1 MSKAT
6 FLELGEYK
14 RETERLFEL
23 IEQRRAAAAEAG
35 ARLRDGRVP
44 IREIDL
50 GDELQALMNVEY
62 STHQEYGGQSVAG
75 VNAEL
80 RSKGR
85 IVSLVALCEL
95 IKAEYQ
101 GDLWGLYKEWTGKIP
116 DSRMYSMLE
125 KAFAEE
131 GLLREG
137 QDLTGEKRVWFTDA
151 LIAEAGLPRKM
162 LPDVVELFALYW
174 KYFYPMD
181 IRDLFR
187 HVKGGP
193 EDQKRV
199 RILPEE
205 YERLKAIVEK
215 CKEFPTALNTAIG
228 DLSVLMKALSER
240 EDLQPLDLVD
250 RPERFEEICGINPAR
265 VIRGNVALR
274 ALAQRVSLAITPE
287 KFRRIVL
294 GLAPGTRVILPSG
307 RSVDTEEAGDVP
319 FFGRYRIGAAT
330 HLVMPNEL
338 LPPED
343 VGVYPEHHLST
354 LGNRVIY
361 KARDE
366 FLPLEGDAESPIIP
380 RELWV
385 EGRSRGYLWFRNR
398 PSDRA
403 VRVGKQ
409 HLFPD
414 EGLHWRPALRLL
426 DDQLVVELS
435 GVRLYDPKL
444 TQKEIEIVAQPEGA
458 RVPAASGSSSGSAH
472 GEVWFPT
479 DRNGLGSLSH
489 ALLPIPDPAP
499 GRIELSLR
507 NRRTSERL
515 TVGGHE
521 VSEILELPWA
531 MLFGVE
537 YPALIP
543 PSDELRPFGERV
555 HRLFVTREIEEDKL
569 ATAAY
574 QATPA
579 GRCGAYKLYKIE
591 WKNTDEPFDLDLGDG
606 CRWRF
611 DRPVDLHLEFT
622 GKVAPD
628 PFFKL
633 PSGPDRVFRTWDVLS
648 LAIEPALVEGE
659 DRRVD
664 LALYANDIF
673 VAERSVEATSRL
685 AGLKPGNSAFTGYQ
699 LRRGF
704 GLGETASGQYR
715 LELRRGGSTLS
726 EFMFTV
732 LPPLEVTDLPI
743 EPYLEGEEVSFLVT
757 SKVRCFPDDANRR
770 RVVFGSVQVPNQSLG
785 YGEFMPPRLTTTVP
799 LERPRLN
806 LVATFEPPVC
816 GWRLYDDSAPAEDGG
831 QFIKKTTIAR
841 DDMARFGL
849 VVFAAGPEG
858 PASQGRAAVA
868 MNDQIVRQAE
878 FYEGYAFFELADLID
893 RVTGR
898 TTKLTPIVGDRR
910 LATLTITWTPRVFQF
925 ERVAEYILD
934 NALRFSL
941 AYEGPQGDI
950 IRLVVKDPDGRAL
963 AREEFTCDG
972 RMERREGME
981 LKIREDLSGLPSVT
995 VTGYIPSIG
1004 PDFEFGV
1011 LEFLNQDR
1019 DVEMKKA
1026 LSRIEKEPNNPEAY
1040 WARAELY
1047 RSKGLLD
1054 LSVKDYEKALELGLR
1069 DAAKRKRAEE
1079 AIAQQDWTLLQQEI
1093 QALSNYFIPFCRK
1106 ELHLEY

>member
-6 FLELGEYK
+6 LLELSEYK
-14 RETERLFEL
+14 RETERLYEL
-23 IEQRRAAAAEAG
+23 VEQRRSAAAETG
-35 ARLRDGRVP
+35 TVRLRDGRVP
-44 IREIDL
+44 LREIEV
-50 GDELQALMNVEY
+50 GEELQSLMNVGF

-75 VNAEL
+75 VNSDL
-80 RSKGR
+80 RAKAR
-85 IVSLVALCEL
+85 IVSLVAICEL

-137 QDLTGEKRVWFTDA
+137 QDLTGEKRSWFTDA

-162 LPDVVELFALYW
+162 LPDVAELFAVYW

-181 IRDLFR
+181 VRDLFR
-187 HVKGGP
+187 FVKGGP

-205 YERLKAIVEK
+205 YERLKGIVER
-215 CKEFPTALNTAIG
+215 CKEFPTAINTSIG
-228 DLSVLMKALSER
+228 DISALMEALSER
-240 EDLQPLDLVD
+240 EDLQPLDLID
-250 RPERFEEICGINPAR
+250 RPERFEELCGINPAR
-265 VIRGNVALR
+265 VIRGAVALR

-294 GLAPGTRVILPSG
+294 SLAPGTRVILPSG

-319 FFGRYRIGAAT
+319 FFGRYRVGAAT

-343 VGVYPEHHLST
+343 VGVYPDHHLST

-361 KARDE
+361 KAKDE

-380 RELWV
+380 RELWI
-385 EGRSRGYLWFRNR
+385 EGRSRGFIWFRNR
-398 PSDRA
+398 PVDRA

-414 EGLHWRPALRLL
+414 EGLQWRPALRRQ
-426 DDQLVVELS
+426 DDQIVVELS

-444 TQKEIEIVAQPEGA
+444 TQKEIEIVAQAERA
-458 RVPAASGSSSGSAH
+458 PAPAPGSNPHS
-472 GEVWFPT
+472 EVWFPT

-489 ALLPIPDPAP
+489 ALLPVVEPTP

-515 TVGGHE
+515 AVAGQE
-521 VSEILELPWA
+521 ISEIIRLPA
-531 MLFGVE
+531 VMLFGVQ
-537 YPALIP
+537 YPALVE
-543 PSDELRPFGERV
+543 PSEQLRPLGERV
-555 HRLFVTREIEEDKL
+555 FELFVAKDLTESQSK
-569 ATAAY
+569 TAAY
-574 QATPA
+574 ETTLT
-579 GRCGAYKLYKIE
+579 GTCGAYKVYKVE
-591 WKNTDEPFDLDLGDG
+591 WKTTDEPFDLDLGEG

-611 DRPVDLHLEFT
+611 DRPVDLHLEST

-633 PSGPDRVFRTWDVLS
+633 PAGPDTVFRMWDALS
-648 LAIEPALVEGE
+648 LAVLPELTEGE

-685 AGLKPGNSAFTGYQ
+685 AGLKPGNSTFSGYQ

-715 LELRRGGSTLS
+715 LELRRGGTTYS
-726 EFMFTV
+726 EFTFTV
-732 LPPLEVTDLPI
+732 LPPLDVTDLPMD
-743 EPYLEGEEVSFLVT
+743 PYLEGEEVSFLVT

-785 YGEFMPPRLTTTVP
+785 LGEFVPPELHTSVP

-806 LVATFEPPVC
+806 LSATFEPPVC
-816 GWRLYDDSAPAEDGG
+816 GWRLYDDTAPAEEGG
-831 QFIKKTTIAR
+831 QFLKKTTIAR
-841 DDMARFGL
+841 DDMGKFGL
-849 VVFAAGPEG
+849 VVFSAGAEG
-858 PASQGRAAVA
+858 PASQGKVAVA
-868 MNDQIVRQAE
+868 VNDQIMKQVE
-878 FYEGYAFFELADLID
+878 FYEGYAFCDLSDLID

-898 TTKLTPIVGDRR
+898 TTKITPIVGDRR
-910 LATLTITWTPRVFQF
+910 LATLTVTWTPRVFQF
-925 ERVAEYILD
+925 ERVAEYILE
-934 NALRFSL
+934 NTLRFSL
-941 AYEGPQGDI
+941 AFEGPKDDV
-950 IRLVVKDPDGRAL
+950 IRLIVKDPDGRTL
-963 AREEFTCDG
+963 AREDLVCDG
-972 RMERREGME
+972 RMERRESMD
-981 LKIREDLSGLPSVT
+981 LKIREDLSALPFVT
-995 VTGYIPSIG
+995 LHGYIPSIG
-1004 PDFEFGV
+1004 PDHEIGV
-1011 LEFLNQDR
+1011 LDFFNQAR

-1026 LSRIEKEPNNPEAY
+1026 LERIEKEPQNPDVY
-1040 WARAELY
+1040 WDRAELF

-1054 LSVKDYEKALELGLR
+1054 LSVKDYEKALKLGLR
-1069 DAAKRKRAEE
+1069 DAPKRKRAEE
-1079 AIAQQDWTLLQQEI
+1079 TIAHQDWTLLQEEI
-1093 QALSNYFIPFCRK
+1093 QALSSYFIPFCRK

>member
-6 FLELGEYK
+6 LLELSEYK
-14 RETERLFEL
+14 RETDRLYDL
-23 IEQRRAAAAEAG
+23 VEQRRAAAAEAG

-44 IREIDL
+44 IREIEL
-50 GDELQALMNVEY
+50 GEELQSLMNVEF

-75 VNAEL
+75 VNSEL
-80 RSKGR
+80 RAKSR

-95 IKAEYQ
+95 IKSEYQ

-151 LIAEAGLPRKM
+151 LVAEAGLPRKM
-162 LPDVVELFALYW
+162 LPDVVELFAVYW

-181 IRDLFR
+181 VRDLFR
-187 HVKGGP
+187 YVKGGP
-193 EDQKRV
+193 DDQKRV
-199 RILPEE
+199 RILPDE
-205 YERLKAIVEK
+205 YERLKGIVDK
-215 CKEFPTALNTAIG
+215 CKEFPTAINASIG
-228 DLSVLMKALSER
+228 DLSVLMEALSER

-250 RPERFEEICGINPAR
+250 RPERFEELCGINPAR

-294 GLAPGTRVILPSG
+294 SLAAGTRVILPSG

-319 FFGRYRIGAAT
+319 FFGRYRIGGAT

-343 VGVYPEHHLST
+343 VGVYPDHHLST

-361 KARDE
+361 KAKDE

-380 RELWV
+380 RELWL
-385 EGRSRGYLWFRNR
+385 EGRSRGFIWFRNR
-398 PSDRA
+398 PTDRA

-414 EGLHWRPALRLL
+414 EGLHWRPALRFQ
-426 DDQLVVELS
+426 DDGLVVELS

-444 TQKEIEIVAQPEGA
+444 TQKEIEIVAQPGGA
-458 RVPAASGSSSGSAH
+458 SATASAAGQHS
-472 GEVWFPT
+472 EVWFPT

-489 ALLPIPDPAP
+489 ALLPIAEPAP

-515 TVGGHE
+515 AVGSHE
-521 VSEILELPWA
+521 VSESLQLPGA
-531 MLFGVE
+531 MLFGAQ
-537 YPALIP
+537 YPALIL
-543 PSDELRPFGERV
+543 PSEDMRPFGERV
-555 HRLFVTREIEEDKL
+555 HHLFVTTDLTEEQAKT
-569 ATAAY
+569 TAY
-574 QATPA
+574 EATPT
-579 GRCGAYKLYKIE
+579 GSVGAYKLYKVE
-591 WKNTDEPFDLDLGDG
+591 WKTTDEPFDLDLGGG

-611 DRPVDLHLEFT
+611 DRHVDLHLEFT
-622 GKVAPD
+622 GKIAPD

-633 PSGPDRVFRTWDVLS
+633 PSGPDSVFRTWDVLQ
-648 LAIEPALVEGE
+648 LAIEPELTEGE

-685 AGLKPGNSAFTGYQ
+685 AGLKPGNSQFSGYQ
-699 LRRGF
+699 MRRGF

-715 LELRRGGSTLS
+715 LELRRGGATLS

-732 LPPLEVTDLPI
+732 LPPLDVTDFPLD
-743 EPYLEGEEVSFLVT
+743 PYLEGEEVSFLVT

-785 YGEFMPPRLTTTVP
+785 FGEFVPPQLTTTVP

-806 LVATFEPPVC
+806 LSATFEPPVC
-816 GWRLYDDSAPAEDGG
+816 GWRLYDDSAASEDGG

-841 DDMARFGL
+841 DDMAKFGL

-858 PASQGRAAVA
+858 PASAGRAAIAV
-868 MNDQIVRQAE
+868 NDQIVRHGE

-910 LATLTITWTPRVFQF
+910 LASLTITWTPRVFQF

-934 NALRFSL
+934 NSLRFSL
-941 AYEGPQGDI
+941 AYEGPQGDV
-950 IRLVVKDPDGRAL
+950 IRLIVKDPDGRTL
-963 AREEFTCDG
+963 AREELTCDG

-981 LKIREDLSGLPSVT
+981 LKIREDLSSLPSVV

-1004 PDFEFGV
+1004 PDHEFGV

-1019 DVEMKKA
+1019 DVDMKKV
-1026 LSRIEKEPNNPEAY
+1026 LETIEKEPNNPEAY
-1040 WARAELY
+1040 WSRAELY

-1054 LSVKDYEKALELGLR
+1054 LSVKDYEKAMELGLR

-1079 AIAQQDWTLLQQEI
+1079 TVAQQDWTLLQQEI